1 MVQELSI
8 TRDLLPLNE
17 AARTL
22 GVGRSKVYYLIADG
36 EIEAIKV
43 GSKTCV
49 VFESV
54 KAFIARQP
62 RVAIRPRI
70 RTTQLPDSASVKRR
84 HSA

>member
-49 VFESV
+49 VVESV

-70 RTTQLPDSASVKRR
+70 RMTQLPDSASVKRR
-84 HSA
+84 HRA

>member
-49 VFESV
+49 VVESV
-54 KAFIARQP
+54 RAFIARQP

-70 RTTQLPDSASVKRR
+70 RMTQLPDSVSVKRR
-84 HSA
+84 NRA